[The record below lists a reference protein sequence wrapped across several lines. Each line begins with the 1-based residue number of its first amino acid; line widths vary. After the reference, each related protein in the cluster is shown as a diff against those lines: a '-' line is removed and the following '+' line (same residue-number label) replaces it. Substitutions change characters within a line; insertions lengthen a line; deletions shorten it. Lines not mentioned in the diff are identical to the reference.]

1 MASRRSFTR
10 LYRAAR
16 LSNIPAG
23 RLLRRDGRTA
33 AAAEMS
39 DTLETFEIDTELT
52 RDAIYAGIWTRLCVE
67 MRTPPEEN
75 RLEQY
80 IDRLAKGRG
89 DPTELLGYL
98 DTDIGWLTDAR
109 RRLRAV
115 EGTPL
120 GSEVALDDV
129 RRFMPK
135 AWHEEPGQWIYTD
148 TELREIE
155 EHGGHVLRVR
165 EFGRPAMARSVMA
178 APLEKT
184 KTQRLPR
191 L

>member
-1 MASRRSFTR
+1 MALRRSVTPW

-23 RLLRRDGRTA
+23 RLLRRAGR
-33 AAAEMS
+33 AAEVVEPS

-67 MRTPPEEN
+67 MRSPPEGN
-75 RLEQY
+75 RLEHY
-80 IDRLAKGRG
+80 IDRLSEGRG
-89 DPTELLGYL
+89 GPTELLGYL

-115 EGTPL
+115 EGTSL
-120 GSEVALDDV
+120 GSKLELDDV
-129 RRFMPK
+129 RRFMPR
-135 AWHEEPGQWIYTD
+135 AWLEEPGRWIYTD

-155 EHGGHVLRVR
+155 EHGGHVARVR
-165 EFGRPAMARSVMA
+165 EFGSD
-178 APLEKT
+178 EKWRG
-184 KTQRLPR
+184 Q
-191 L
+191 